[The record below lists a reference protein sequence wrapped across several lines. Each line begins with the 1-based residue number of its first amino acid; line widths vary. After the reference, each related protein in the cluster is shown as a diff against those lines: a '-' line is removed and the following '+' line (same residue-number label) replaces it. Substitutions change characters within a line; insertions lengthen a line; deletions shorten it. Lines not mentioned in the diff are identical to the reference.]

1 VDATPPQCSSYDR
14 TQPSTVLSSGG
25 PQKTCFRVQTA
36 TLCSYEGSRRRDPRS
51 RPGAHSPRTSFMSCA
66 TKQWQLSLKKS
77 YMRRR
82 YTADARSRAASQ
94 AAAVRDSGTGPPRL
108 TVSAAARAGSR
119 RKYLGTAVHA
129 VSGTAHGYE
138 YCSAESQHS
147 WPACYRP
154 SAPASAVICQ
164 MRLQNVAEHRSQ
176 RPYGSSRRC
185 PSDCEPMLKE
195 AGAAA
200 FALQH
205 TLQHS
210 LAGSWFCT
218 SCAAL
223 CAPRGESERQVA
235 DRYVVGPREVV
246 DGAVRGADAHVPD
259 EGQQPGD
266 DGDRRPDDAVGVQVL
281 RRGIAM
287 CRRHS
292 PHTRSSTEL
301 YVGLLPRCQMRLSGT
316 GGGKVNAKH
325 SRDERGVAA
334 RSPHVCP
341 VASAV
346 GTLITQVHDL
356 KSTLAGCQSA

>member
-1 VDATPPQCSSYDR
+1 ML
-14 TQPSTVLSSGG
+14 PSVCAG
-25 PQKTCFRVQTA
+25 K
-36 TLCSYEGSRRRDPRS
+36 CSYLPN
-51 RPGAHSPRTSFMSCA
+51 A
-66 TKQWQLSLKKS
+66 TAKCGRAPL
-77 YMRRR
+77 
-82 YTADARSRAASQ
+82 TAA
-94 AAAVRDSGTGPPRL
+94 L
-108 TVSAAARAGSR
+108 
-119 RKYLGTAVHA
+119 
-129 VSGTAHGYE
+129 
-138 YCSAESQHS
+138 
-147 WPACYRP
+147 
-154 SAPASAVICQ
+154 
-164 MRLQNVAEHRSQ
+164 
-176 RPYGSSRRC
+176 GSSRRC

-346 GTLITQVHDL
+346 GTLITRCTISNRRWRDAKAHDGFAIIRL
-356 KSTLAGCQSA
+356 PTIGTACEQTNKRWYLRQTTRQKCHKASSSTPPCAAIVL